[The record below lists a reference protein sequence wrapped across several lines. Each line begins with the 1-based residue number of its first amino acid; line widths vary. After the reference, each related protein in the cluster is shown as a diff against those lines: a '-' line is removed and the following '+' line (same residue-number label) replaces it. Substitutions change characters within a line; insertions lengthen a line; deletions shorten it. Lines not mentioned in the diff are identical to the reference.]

1 MYIIILCETNTY
13 VGIVFH
19 MFQREDPWEGMVAF
33 QYELFSICLSLL
45 ILNTNLQAKCKL

>member
-19 MFQREDPWEGMVAF
+19 MCQREDPGEGMMAF
-33 QYELFSICLSLL
+33 QYDLFSVCRSLL
-45 ILNTNLQAKCKL
+45 IVNLNL